1 MGAHRSIG
9 CIAIVAM
16 AACPASLLPA
26 DEAVFM
32 GLGDLPGGH
41 TFSIAHSVSADGAV
55 VAGVSGSNSGGAGGY
70 EAFRW
75 TASEGIVGLGD
86 LYGPGNVSSCA
97 NGVCSHGPLIVGWSR
112 SAATNPRDEAF
123 LWGLEDGMVG
133 LGSLP
138 GGQVGSNAADVSADG
153 SVVVGHAHFAS
164 GAAAAFRWT
173 ANEGMVALE
182 DLPGGPLGSLAHGV
196 SADGSVIVGRS
207 ASEAFRWTP
216 SEGLVGLGD
225 LPGGMFDSTALGVSA
240 DGSTVVGSGETAFG
254 NKAFRWTEET
264 GMVPLGDL
272 DGDAGFQS
280 VAWAVS
286 ADGSVVVGGGTS
298 TGPPTCGAFIWDS
311 VNGIRPIR
319 DWLQADFGVDLS
331 GWELCLATD
340 VSANG
345 RCIVGYGRNPNGTT
359 EAWIARVLEPVL
371 LLLMDV
377 KPGACPNSV
386 APHSHGVL
394 PVALVGTHEFDVTEI
409 DVASI
414 MLSRA
419 DGLGG
424 SVAPNEGPPGPHS
437 VFADIATPFA
447 GGPCDCHD
455 LEGDG
460 IMDLSMKFK
469 IDCVVDALGL
479 AETHGNVELIITG
492 LLLDGTSFEAR
503 DCVALVPQQGNPV
516 GRGKHGGLSAP

>member
-164 GAAAAFRWT
+164 GAAAAFQR
-173 ANEGMVALE
+173 AIDDKLMPDRA
-182 DLPGGPLGSLAHGV
+182 
-196 SADGSVIVGRS
+196 
-207 ASEAFRWTP
+207 
-216 SEGLVGLGD
+216 
-225 LPGGMFDSTALGVSA
+225 
-240 DGSTVVGSGETAFG
+240 GELYFY
-254 NKAFRWTEET
+254 
-264 GMVPLGDL
+264 
-272 DGDAGFQS
+272 
-280 VAWAVS
+280 
-286 ADGSVVVGGGTS
+286 
-298 TGPPTCGAFIWDS
+298 
-311 VNGIRPIR
+311 
-319 DWLQADFGVDLS
+319 LS
-331 GWELCLATD
+331 GALTLD
-340 VSANG
+340 KKFDQ
-345 RCIVGYGRNPNGTT
+345 
-359 EAWIARVLEPVL
+359 ARAAVV
-371 LLLMDV
+371 
-377 KPGACPNSV
+377 PGCP
-386 APHSHGVL
+386 
-394 PVALVGTHEFDVTEI
+394 
-409 DVASI
+409 
-414 MLSRA
+414 
-419 DGLGG
+419 
-424 SVAPNEGPPGPHS
+424 
-437 VFADIATPFA
+437 
-447 GGPCDCHD
+447 
-455 LEGDG
+455 
-460 IMDLSMKFK
+460 
-469 IDCVVDALGL
+469 
-479 AETHGNVELIITG
+479 
-492 LLLDGTSFEAR
+492 R
-503 DCVALVPQQGNPV
+503 D
-516 GRGKHGGLSAP
+516 R